1 MAFAGANALGR
12 DMVDEEE
19 SSMSQAFCPPVC
31 FGYQHFLVEDD
42 DTTLQER
49 GIADNNLEL
58 I

>member
-1 MAFAGANALGR
+1 MDYTVVNRQAR
-12 DMVDEEE
+12 DLADEEE
-19 SSMSQAFCPPVC
+19 SSLSQAFCPPVC
-31 FGYQHFLVEDD
+31 FVHQPFSMEED